1 MENGQLFDLQELEFY
16 NQMTNISGVI
26 VLMSKGH
33 LENELIVK
41 ENALVLTVPKPDSVI
56 QPYFSLEKDTLLR
69 VV

>member
-1 MENGQLFDLQELEFY
+1 
-16 NQMTNISGVI
+16 MTNISGVI